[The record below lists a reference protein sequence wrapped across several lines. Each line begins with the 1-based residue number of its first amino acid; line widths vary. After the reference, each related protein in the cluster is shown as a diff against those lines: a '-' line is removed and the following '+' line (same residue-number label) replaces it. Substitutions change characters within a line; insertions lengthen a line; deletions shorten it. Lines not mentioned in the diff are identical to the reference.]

1 MKEENLA
8 QSENEATQKRVG
20 SVVGNFDDDG
30 YGNPLLH
37 KVMLY
42 NIRCHRKKI
51 NKKNRKVKSRWNEKL
66 GNHC

>member
-20 SVVGNFDDDG
+20 SDVVGNPDDDDDG

-37 KVMLY
+37 DYYMY
-42 NIRCHRKKI
+42 N
-51 NKKNRKVKSRWNEKL
+51 NKMSP
-66 GNHC
+66 